1 MAADSP
7 STIGEHSK
15 RCLDLFTQNA
25 DAARDMQHGD
35 ASRVKSG
42 LQDEFARFKLWTSN
56 IGVFAD
62 VHASLDFRVRELPD
76 VAELF
81 LRQLDT
87 IECRLDQLHEDVVET
102 QHREKKTVEGQNA
115 VGPFE
120 PIEPVAALDTE
131 KPDFKNWDSIEMLQS
146 IHESIDWLHRL
157 SNLVRKA
164 SFANQNRRAK
174 EFRLRDS
181 EGRESEELT
190 EAMTSG
196 LREVYKHVIKRNT
209 KDLEG
214 YLADRLIETM
224 IIRHKRILYR
234 RSRQI
239 RWAIAQVQHLAK
251 RVESPKE
258 SRQQHL
264 PGPVPLIQEPKP
276 LKSTPGSTVERSAT
290 PVQDRATTLNV
301 ATYRKGATPSQ
312 LSRATS
318 APLKQQDQMLVP
330 PPPRA
335 AREGKDFVC
344 PYCCLIL
351 QSGEAWN
358 RKAWTPEEFEEH
370 MKTDHAGSFPDDQLP
385 FIVEISAQPI
395 TPTLEHCPFCSETAD
410 NLEEHVGQHLQEF
423 ALHSLPWP
431 DDVKEGSQDGS
442 EWQSD
447 ITSSKKE
454 TRETVKEA
462 RDSSSFPIFD
472 NVSESDETSNTEP
485 GDRLTLYGYLP
496 EIAVQHEPLCIEV
509 LENKEY
515 ESVAAF
521 ACTQYRAD
529 STQALAQRLVKQA
542 TASTSTANFSLS
554 NRGLHTLESQIE
566 ERHACQN
573 VTFDPVDETG
583 LRLEAVLHPDFSSLE
598 RSAKLRACRLCLAIH
613 RMIQVGEPGILDP
626 NQKISLALQYK
637 DEAEDVGF
645 LFIDEEIGL
654 NDGDSPPFL
663 LIDSPET
670 GLYFQ
675 IQNPDVISMS
685 SLRHGD
691 GGTTASADDPGHIHP
706 ALEGVSSDDSTGS
719 DASMALMRSWIRT
732 CEKDHQTCGKKASSS
747 SFIYPKR
754 LLDVSKVEAQSGSA
768 FLVLSAQ
775 RNLHNT
781 RPPYATLSYSW
792 KPGHSCGT
800 YASTEQKYV
809 QDGIPAGAL
818 TKTFREAA
826 ITTQKLG
833 LRYLWIDSLC
843 IVQDLDD
850 DKADEIPKMADYY
863 QNADFNIADA
873 TESTDGGLFYERD
886 AHILTLEGG
895 PC

>member
-15 RCLDLFTQNA
+15 RCLELFTQNA

-35 ASRVKSG
+35 ASRVKNG

-87 IECRLDQLHEDVVET
+87 IGCRLDQLHEDVVET

-115 VGPFE
+115 VDPFD
-120 PIEPVAALDTE
+120 PFDPTEPVAALDTE
-131 KPDFKNWDSIEMLQS
+131 KPDFKNWDSIEILQS

-258 SRQQHL
+258 SWQQHL

-290 PVQDRATTLNV
+290 PIQDRATTLNV

-318 APLKQQDQMLVP
+318 APLKQQDQRLVP

-358 RKAWTPEEFEEH
+358 RKAWTNHVKKDLDPYFCVFEECDNPSEIYSSSKEWLSHMRNRHRMGWQCFATDHEPLVYDRPEEFEEH

-472 NVSESDETSNTEP
+472 NVSESDETSNTEA

-509 LENKEY
+509 LENK
-515 ESVAAF
+515 
-521 ACTQYRAD
+521 D
-529 STQALAQRLVKQA
+529 
-542 TASTSTANFSLS
+542 
-554 NRGLHTLESQIE
+554 QIE
-566 ERHACQN
+566 ERHACHN

-583 LRLEAVLHPDFSSLE
+583 LRLEAVLHPDFYSLE
-598 RSAKLRACRLCLAIH
+598 RSAKLRDCRLCLAIH
-613 RMIQVGEPGILDP
+613 RMIQVGKQGIFDP
-626 NQKISLALQYK
+626 NQKVSLALQYK
-637 DEAEDVGF
+637 DKAEDAHF
-645 LFIDEEIGL
+645 FFIDDEIGL

-691 GGTTASADDPGHIHP
+691 GGTTASADDPGHVHP

-732 CEKDHQTCGKKASSS
+732 CEKDHQTCGKKASGS
-747 SFIYPKR
+747 SFIYPKTP
-754 LLDVSKVEAQSGSA
+754 S
-768 FLVLSAQ
+768 
-775 RNLHNT
+775 
-781 RPPYATLSYSW
+781 
-792 KPGHSCGT
+792 
-800 YASTEQKYV
+800 
-809 QDGIPAGAL
+809 
-818 TKTFREAA
+818 
-826 ITTQKLG
+826 
-833 LRYLWIDSLC
+833 
-843 IVQDLDD
+843 
-850 DKADEIPKMADYY
+850 
-863 QNADFNIADA
+863 
-873 TESTDGGLFYERD
+873 
-886 AHILTLEGG
+886 
-895 PC
+895 